1 MIISIVFMSIAA
13 GFAFVRQSED
23 IRIVKEKLEDLTLEL
38 DHCGVSLPAYL
49 VAKVDKL
56 QERLDNLEIKRS
68 ITAVVFIVA
77 IIVAIVASFS
87 AIPA

>member
-1 MIISIVFMSIAA
+1 MSIAA
-13 GFAFVRQSED
+13 GFAFVRQSEN

-38 DHCGVSLPAYL
+38 EHCSIISAPTYL

-87 AIPA
+87 VIPA